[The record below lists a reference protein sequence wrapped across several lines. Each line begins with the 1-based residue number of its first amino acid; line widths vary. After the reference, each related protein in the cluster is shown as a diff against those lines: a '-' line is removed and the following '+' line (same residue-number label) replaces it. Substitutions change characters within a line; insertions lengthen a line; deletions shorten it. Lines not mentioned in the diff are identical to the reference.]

1 MLFDCVEIGIFSDV
15 DRAGLDDLMFNLVVE
30 DIGDVDGLLSEAS
43 VYGIVADGVV
53 AAVSFM
59 RKFVV
64 VNIGCVV
71 VDCDDC
77 WSDV

>member
-1 MLFDCVEIGIFSDV
+1 MLFDCVEIGVFSDV

-30 DIGDVDGLLSEAS
+30 DIGGVDGLLSEAS
-43 VYGIVADGVV
+43 VYGVV